1 MHGCIDGY
9 SGAIAYIKCFTNN
22 LAGIVLQY
30 FMDGIQEFGISS
42 RVRGNRGVENVS
54 VARFMIDQ
62 KGLNRGSFTPG
73 RSVHNQRIKR
83 LWAEVNWVVSSL
95 YIDLFI
101 FMEYTAILDTR

>member
-1 MHGCIDGY
+1 M
-9 SGAIAYIKCFTNN
+9 
-22 LAGIVLQY
+22 QY

-54 VARFMIDQ
+54 VARFMIGQ

-83 LWAEVNWVVSSL
+83 LWAEVNWVFSSL
-95 YIDLFI
+95 CIELFI